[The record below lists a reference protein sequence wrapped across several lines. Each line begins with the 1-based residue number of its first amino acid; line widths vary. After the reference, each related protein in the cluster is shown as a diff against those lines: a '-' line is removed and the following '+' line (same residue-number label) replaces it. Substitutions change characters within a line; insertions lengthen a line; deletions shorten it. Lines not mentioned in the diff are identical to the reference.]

1 MYAILYIV
9 ALHKGGYAMGYKEIV
24 ETTVKNI
31 RQASEWALFQ
41 WEKTVKEAM
50 EQMEQ
55 FQSQFKK

>member
-1 MYAILYIV
+1 MD
-9 ALHKGGYAMGYKEIV
+9 YKEIV

-50 EQMEQ
+50 EQMEK

>member
-1 MYAILYIV
+1 MVVV
-9 ALHKGGYAMGYKEIV
+9 ALHKGGYAMDYKEIL

-41 WEKTVKEAM
+41 WEKSVKEAM
-50 EQMEQ
+50 EQYEQ

>member
-41 WEKTVKEAM
+41 WEKAVKEMM
-50 EQMEQ
+50 EQVEKLQ
-55 FQSQFKK
+55 PKK